1 MPVEIKPERSLSREG
16 ETSLGLPWLL
26 AQANRWRREVEFA

>member
-16 ETSLGLPWLL
+16 ETSLGLPSFTR
-26 AQANRWRREVEFA
+26 AAESVAK